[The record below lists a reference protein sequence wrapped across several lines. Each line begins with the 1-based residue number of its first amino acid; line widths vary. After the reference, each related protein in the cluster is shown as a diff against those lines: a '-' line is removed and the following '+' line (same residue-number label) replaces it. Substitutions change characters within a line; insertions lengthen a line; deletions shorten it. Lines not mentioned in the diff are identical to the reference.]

1 LTLNWLIISLLAF
14 TLNVPLY
21 YLSVE
26 HRRLE
31 MRFGVERGRRV
42 GEALGLASG
51 WGMFIYWIGLWVS
64 PQNSFTIP
72 FGSSTLRLMGV
83 EATLAHLIVS
93 ALFLVPAVFFGV
105 GGVME
110 LGLRVSETH
119 RPVAVVETGVYAHV
133 RHPQYFGG
141 FLAHIGV
148 SVLLSARDSLLLSP
162 VIMLLL
168 YIVCR
173 KEEAELVN
181 EFGECYAEY
190 RERVP
195 MLHPRVKA

>member
-1 LTLNWLIISLLAF
+1 MNWLLISLLAF

-21 YLSVE
+21 YLSLE

-31 MRFGVERGRRV
+31 TRFGVERGRRV
-42 GEALGLASG
+42 GDALGMASG
-51 WGMFIYWIGLWVS
+51 WGMFVYWIGIWVS
-64 PQNSFTIP
+64 PQNRFDIP
-72 FGSSTLRLMGV
+72 FGSSLLRLMGLDV
-83 EATLAHLIVS
+83 TTAHLVVS
-93 ALFLVPAVFFGV
+93 VLFLVPAVFFGV

-119 RPVAVVETGVYAHV
+119 RPVAVVESGVYGHV
-133 RHPQYFGG
+133 RHPQYLGG

-162 VIMLLL
+162 IILVLL

-181 EFGECYAEY
+181 EFGQDYVEY
-190 RERVP
+190 RDRVP
-195 MLHPRVKA
+195 MLLPRIRA

>member
-1 LTLNWLIISLLAF
+1 LNWLIVSLAAF

-51 WGMFIYWIGLWVS
+51 WGMFVYWMGIWVS
-64 PQNSFTIP
+64 PQNRFTIP
-72 FGSSTLRLMGV
+72 FGSSTLRLMGLDV
-83 EATLAHLIVS
+83 TITHLIVS
-93 ALFLVPAVFFGV
+93 VLFLVPAVFFGV

-141 FLAHIGV
+141 FLAHLGV

-162 VIMLLL
+162 VVLVLL

-181 EFGECYAEY
+181 EFGEDYAEY
-190 RERVP
+190 RERAP
-195 MLHPRVKA
+195 MLLPRIRA

>member
-1 LTLNWLIISLLAF
+1 MNWLMISVLAF
-14 TLNVPLY
+14 TLNVLLY
-21 YLSVE
+21 HVSVE

-31 MRFGVERGRRV
+31 ERFGVERGRLV
-42 GEALGLASG
+42 GDALGLVSG
-51 WGMFIYWIGLWVS
+51 WGMFVYWMGIWVS
-64 PQNSFTIP
+64 PQNRFTVP
-72 FGSSTLRLMGV
+72 FGSSALRLMGMEV
-83 EATLAHLIVS
+83 TLAHLIVS
-93 ALFLVPAVFFGV
+93 VLFLAPAVVFGV

-119 RPVAVVETGVYAHV
+119 RPEAVVKTGMYAHV

-141 FLAHIGV
+141 FMAHMGV

-162 VIMLLL
+162 VILLLL
-168 YIVCR
+168 YIICR

-181 EFGECYAEY
+181 EFGEDYAKY

-195 MLHPRVKA
+195 MLLPRIRA

>member
-1 LTLNWLIISLLAF
+1 MNWLMISLLAF
-14 TLNVPLY
+14 TLNIPLY

-31 MRFGVERGRRV
+31 TRFGVERGRLV
-42 GEALGLASG
+42 GDALGLISG
-51 WGMFIYWIGLWVS
+51 WGMFVYWVGIWVS
-64 PQNSFTIP
+64 PQNRFTVP
-72 FGSSTLRLMGV
+72 FGSATLRLMGV
-83 EATLAHLIVS
+83 EVTLVQLVVS
-93 ALFLVPAVFFGV
+93 VLFLCPAVFFGV

-119 RPVAVVETGVYAHV
+119 RPVAVVKTGAYAHV

-141 FLAHIGV
+141 FMAHVGV
-148 SVLLSARDSLLLSP
+148 SALLSARDSLLLSP
-162 VIMLLL
+162 VILVLL

-181 EFGECYAEY
+181 EFGEDYAEY

-195 MLHPRVKA
+195 MLLPRIRA